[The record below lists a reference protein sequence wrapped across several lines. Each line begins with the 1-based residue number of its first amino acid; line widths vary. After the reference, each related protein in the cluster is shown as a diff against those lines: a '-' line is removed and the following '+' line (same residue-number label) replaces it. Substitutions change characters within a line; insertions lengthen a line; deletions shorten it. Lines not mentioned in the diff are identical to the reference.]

1 MRIRSRDR
9 KSEKMSDKA
18 KRLTGVFLVLTG
30 IMLSLI
36 HVLTPVHNN
45 GITYRNGSRSN
56 WQISSIPAKQDGTV
70 RINKA
75 GEEDLEMLPG
85 IGKVYALQLIDE
97 RNKNGPFYYPEDL
110 TAVHGIGTG
119 TLKKLYQYI
128 DLTIE

>member
-1 MRIRSRDR
+1 MF
-9 KSEKMSDKA
+9 KNGQK
-18 KRLTGVFLVLTG
+18 LTGLVLLLSGLLLGIIHILFPLSGYRDDYRTG
-30 IMLSLI
+30 QK
-36 HVLTPVHNN
+36 
-45 GITYRNGSRSN
+45 TYRETDRIPTVQNGSIRVN
-56 WQISSIPAKQDGTV
+56 TAGT
-70 RINKA
+70 
-75 GEEDLEMLPG
+75 EELEMLPG